1 MNAMNT
7 KRTTLLYLDTNK
19 AALEAFDHNM
29 NTHFDVLLAA
39 TPIDAYNVLR
49 EEHVDLVIS
58 TKEMPE
64 MDGIAFLEAIAKDFP
79 RVGRILCSEDGSWE
93 DMIAAVNRGK
103 VSKIL
108 RRPFNYS
115 EIKQNIQD
123 AASQIMASL
132 EKDHLLEQLERQ
144 NQQFEFILRQRL
156 LS

>member
-1 MNAMNT
+1 MNK
-7 KRTTLLYLDTNK
+7 KRISLLYLDANK

-29 NTHFDVLLAA
+29 KSHFNIVLAS

-49 EEHVDLVIS
+49 ESHIDLVIS
-58 TKEMPE
+58 AKEIPE
-64 MDGIAFLEAIAKDFP
+64 MDGISFLETIAKDFP
-79 RVGRILCSEDGSWE
+79 KVGRILCSEEGSWE
-93 DMIAAVNRGK
+93 EMIAAVNRGK

-108 RRPFNYS
+108 PSPLNYG
-115 EIKQNIQD
+115 EIKQSIQD
-123 AASQIMASL
+123 AATQLMVSL